1 MQSLLAF
8 GVIGLALVAGHH
20 ALYGARLR
28 TVLVVSTERLSVS
41 FALGVMLL
49 TPLFVL
55 LGEARCFSPVVIG
68 AVGWLTLG
76 YFIVTRAR
84 TKLRMRMRATDVAL
98 LLASLVF
105 LVIAIGGRDEPWG
118 HGRDQQVY
126 ANDAVLLADTGSAT
140 LITRAAD
147 EADAELLRAIG
158 TDRSI
163 DRYLGVTR
171 SAAHRTTGVAIAA
184 GSYLPLGWPV
194 WLAFAY
200 AIGGLG
206 ALHAANAPVFL
217 LGALLLYPILAPA
230 VGRTLASAAVIAL
243 LALPSSL
250 WVAGIALSEPVAMLA
265 SLTTMALF
273 AFGRQGQRFV
283 AFAIFA
289 ASIIRLDALLLAPAL
304 IIARTA
310 DAARCDRS
318 TSVNAQRMFALSI
331 LAAVAGVIGWYAL
344 LGLRYLKD
352 GLDYVVP
359 VVILTI
365 IAVAATF
372 GNEPLHQLW
381 RSKRM
386 RQVAAFAAIA
396 TIAFCIYCL
405 WVRPNL
411 PPFAIINRGTPLDG
425 TRDFRED
432 SLRNLAVYVGW
443 PLLLLAIA
451 GVAVAIVRF
460 VKPTVSPGERA
471 FVLCGLVYGIVYV
484 YAPLV
489 SPDHPWAIRRFVPVV
504 IPMVVAFAVLA
515 LRALAKRRSHG
526 PVVASIAIIGA
537 ASSASAV
544 MGAPMLALNENRGA
558 AALIGAV
565 DSKMPDD
572 LVVATLPAANAA
584 AALAAIHHRQIV
596 VTDLDQ
602 PANRAAVGRWL
613 ATKSALGKPAWLLAG
628 DEILPEGARM
638 NVVARAHYERHFI
651 ARAER
656 PPVRSVQIEN
666 VALSLVRIDGLEANL
681 AFSGFGGTPSWNI
694 ADAGFQRSASTPF
707 GTLRMTD
714 GSASLDVPS
723 TMLDGADALEF
734 VWFSWAPR
742 GESRAVAVRLDDQL
756 VWRANVAPG
765 VSSVTVSL
773 PPRGTSTAL
782 HIDIDSDAFDPR
794 VFDPADYRERVG
806 IGVVQIKASRSR

>member
-1 MQSLLAF
+1 
-8 GVIGLALVAGHH
+8 
-20 ALYGARLR
+20 
-28 TVLVVSTERLSVS
+28 
-41 FALGVMLL
+41 
-49 TPLFVL
+49 L
-55 LGEARCFSPVVIG
+55 LGEARCFSPVIIG
-68 AVGWLTLG
+68 AVGWLTFG
-76 YFIVTRAR
+76 YFFVTRAR
-84 TKLRMRMRATDVAL
+84 AKVRMRMRAADVAL

-105 LVIAIGGRDEPWG
+105 LVVAVGGRDEPWG

-126 ANDAVLLADTGSAT
+126 ADDAVLLADTGSAT

-147 EADAELLRAIG
+147 AADAELLRAIG
-158 TDRSI
+158 TDRSV

-171 SAAHRTTGVAIAA
+171 SATHPTTGATITAA
-184 GSYLPLGWPV
+184 SYLPLGWPV

-250 WVAGIALSEPVAMLA
+250 WIAGIALSEPLAMLA
-265 SLTTMALF
+265 SLTTVALF
-273 AFGRQGQRFV
+273 ASSRQGRRFV
-283 AFAIFA
+283 AFVVFA
-289 ASIIRLDALLLAPAL
+289 ASIVRLDALLLAPAV

-310 DAARCDRS
+310 DAALRDGS
-318 TSVNAQRMFALSI
+318 TEINAQRTFALSV
-331 LAAVAGVIGWYAL
+331 LAAVGGVLGWYAL
-344 LGLRYLKD
+344 LGPRYLRD
-352 GLDYVVP
+352 GIDYVVP
-359 VVILTI
+359 VVVMTV

-372 GNEPLHQLW
+372 AGRPANHVL
-381 RSKRM
+381 RSKRA
-386 RQVAAFAAIA
+386 RQLAALAAIA
-396 TIAFCIYCL
+396 AIAFCIYCL
-405 WVRPNL
+405 WIRPNL
-411 PPFAIINRGTPLDG
+411 APFAIINRGTPLDG

-451 GVAVAIVRF
+451 GIAVAIVRF

-471 FVLCGLVYGIVYV
+471 FVLCGLVYGVVYA

-504 IPMVVAFAVLA
+504 IPMAVAFAVLA
-515 LRALAKRRSHG
+515 LHALAKRRSHG
-526 PVVASIAIIGA
+526 PVVASIAIVGL

-565 DSKMPDD
+565 DEKMPDD

-584 AALAAIHHRQIV
+584 AALAATRHRQIV
-596 VTDLDQ
+596 VTDLDR

-613 ATKSALGKPAWLLAG
+613 ASKSALGKPAWLLVG
-628 DEILPEGARM
+628 DEILPSGARM
-638 NVVARAHYERHFI
+638 NVVARAKYERHFV

-656 PPVRSVQIEN
+656 PPARVVQVEN
-666 VALSLVRIDGLEANL
+666 VALSLVRMDGLEASL
-681 AFSGFGGTPSWNI
+681 AFSGFGGTPSWSI
-694 ADAGFQRSASTPF
+694 IDRGFQRSAPTPF

-723 TMLDGADALEF
+723 AMLDGATALEF

-742 GESRAVAVRLDDQL
+742 GESRAVAVRINDQL

-765 VSSVTVSL
+765 VSNMTVSL
-773 PPRGTSTAL
+773 PPRGSSTAW
-782 HIDIDSDAFDPR
+782 HIDIESDAFDPR

-806 IGVVQIKASRSR
+806 IGVLQIKASRSR